1 MRRPAHPLGWSAKQE
16 LRPQQFEE
24 PPVIVAVIIIIV
36 VLVLLIGFVVMQYNG
51 LVKLRNLVDNAWA
64 QIDVQLKRR
73 TDLIPNLVET
83 VKGYAAHERE
93 TLEAV
98 TAARNMAV
106 GANTPGEKAEADNV
120 LTGTLKSLFAVSEAY
135 PDLKANQNFL
145 DLQEE
150 LTATEDK
157 IAYSRQYY
165 NDNVTRLNTKI
176 ETFPAMLFA
185 GMAKATH
192 REYFET
198 APEDRDPVKVE
209 F

>member
-1 MRRPAHPLGWSAKQE
+1 MLIAII
-16 LRPQQFEE
+16 
-24 PPVIVAVIIIIV
+24 VIVVVV
-36 VLVLLIGFVVMQYNG
+36 VLAGLFVVTQYNA

-64 QIDVQLKRR
+64 QIDVQLQRR

-93 TLEAV
+93 TLDAV
-98 TAARNMAV
+98 IRARGGVVAAQ
-106 GANTPGEKAEADNV
+106 GPKEKAEADNV
-120 LTGTLKSLFAVSEAY
+120 LTGTLKSLFAVAEAY
-135 PDLKANQNFL
+135 PALQANQNFL
-145 DLQEE
+145 SLQQE

-157 IAYSRQYY
+157 VAYARQYY
-165 NDNVTRLNTKI
+165 NDNVTRLNTGI

-185 GMAKATH
+185 GLAKATH

-198 APEDRDPVKVE
+198 TPGSADPVQVR